1 MLANA
6 TSGNHTAT
14 YKCMESTLGIPLT
27 YTILRVNHISFLK
40 RNVHIIEIARKGA
53 FKPPSSK
60 MIQHDHL

>member
-1 MLANA
+1 MGPKSESQTIIMLEHSKHSFSDDED
-6 TSGNHTAT
+6 T
-14 YKCMESTLGIPLT
+14 
-27 YTILRVNHISFLK
+27 FLK